1 MHSTTK
7 ALAELNLIDNF
18 LFTALL
24 DHEQYGPLT
33 AKNILELILNREVIV
48 RKVHAEKVIIPLNPD
63 LHGVRLDAVIEAE
76 QTEVSPGDVYDIEPE
91 NKQREKPLL
100 PKRARYYHSRMDGK
114 LLEAGASYDNLPTT
128 WVIFIT
134 SFDPFGE
141 DRMVYTIRN
150 RCVELP
156 DMDYDDGAATLFLF
170 IGGTKGNPPKN
181 IKDLLCFM
189 GDTTPRNATNPK
201 LAEIQSFVD
210 TIKTDSYVKEAYMT
224 WGDYIR
230 REREEAAEEATEEA
244 NRKVEEFNRRATEAD
259 RRARESD
266 RRATEAETKLDKA
279 LEEITYLRKE
289 LEAFKANSS
298 QPDSHH
304 SS

>member
-7 ALAELNLIDNF
+7 SLAELNLIDNF
-18 LFTALL
+18 LFTALM
-24 DHEQYGPLT
+24 DHETYGPLT
-33 AKNILELILNREVIV
+33 ARNMLEIILNREVIV
-48 RKVHAEKVIIPLNPD
+48 RKVHAEKVIIPFDPS

-91 NKQREKPLL
+91 NKKREKPLL

-114 LLEAGASYDNLPTT
+114 LLEAGVAYDNLPTT

-141 DRMVYTIRN
+141 GRMVYTIRN

-189 GDTTPRNATNPK
+189 GDTTPQNATNPK

-210 TIKTDSYVKEAYMT
+210 TIKMDSYVKEAYMT
-224 WGDYIR
+224 WGDYIK
-230 REREEAAEEATEEA
+230 REREEAAEEAVEEATKEA
-244 NRKVEEFNRRATEAD
+244 NRKVKTI
-259 RRARESD
+259 
-266 RRATEAETKLDKA
+266 EAERDEA
-279 LEEITYLRKE
+279 LKENIRLRKE
-289 LEAFKANSS
+289 IEALKAASAK
-298 QPDSHH
+298 
-304 SS
+304 